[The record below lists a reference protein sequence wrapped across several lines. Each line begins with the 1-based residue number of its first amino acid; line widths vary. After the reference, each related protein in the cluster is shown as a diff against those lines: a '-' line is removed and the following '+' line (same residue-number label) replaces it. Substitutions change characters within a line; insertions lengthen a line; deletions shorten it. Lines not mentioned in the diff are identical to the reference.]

1 MWITGSLLTQVRGGP
16 PGHWGQ
22 VLRPLALPDTGHSG
36 TFNSNNCDCPIFIS
50 IKQILFVEAY
60 QRLMQMMNPPQN
72 VPIRRFLLREDRIQ
86 LLSSKLLLQDFTP
99 DTDNTATPGISLPR
113 AVTRRGNVSAVSGGS
128 AGRAAAT
135 SVPSVSSLPRTR
147 LNGED
152 TLNCD
157 YITH

>member
-1 MWITGSLLTQVRGGP
+1 MP
-16 PGHWGQ
+16 PRHWGQ
-22 VLRPLALPDTGHSG
+22 VLRDLPDTGHSG
-36 TFNSNNCDCPIFIS
+36 TFNSNNCDRPNVIT
-50 IKQILFVEAY
+50 IKQILFTEAY
-60 QRLMQMMNPPQN
+60 QRLMQINFPQYQI

-152 TLNCD
+152 ILNCD
-157 YITH
+157 HITH